1 MISLEEAPA
10 RVSARS
16 GVAGVRLAYGLA
28 VALLVLVR
36 IPTLVTPFTMDDYA
50 QIAMMDGDYPS
61 AHTGPFDQYDFVDDA
76 DRTAL
81 MERGILPW
89 WIHPKLV
96 VRFFRPLSSLLLYID
111 HHLFGRNALACHVHS
126 LAWWALACVALYALI
141 KQTLSERV
149 ARIAVLVFALSPC
162 HVTPL
167 AWVANREAL
176 VSTALGIA
184 ALGFYARWRESGREK
199 NGARDAAAAFAL
211 FALAM
216 TAGEY
221 SVCFGGYVLA
231 IEAVYLL
238 RRPEPLWRRI
248 LGVSV
253 FLVPTIAYV
262 VARSSLGY
270 GARYCGLYHDP
281 SWNFARFSEGA
292 PRRFGVLLSIGW
304 LGFDLFRAL
313 LMPGPML
320 VAVLVVAA
328 VVAAVPLRG
337 AFVALDPRR
346 RLNATWL
353 LVGSYPAMI
362 PMIAV
367 EANPRLLGIA
377 MIGISAAVAL
387 AIDRVWF
394 PLAPEPR
401 RGTPELAA
409 VIALVLAFIHIVRA
423 PIDDWL
429 AGRVTTAVAQ
439 GIDRDMAWT
448 HDRLAGKSLA
458 VVIRGESPMS
468 AIFSPCMLGD
478 EKNVPWRILSYEA
491 GRVLVLRTGDRTLEL
506 VASPKPIFPMVPR
519 LVFRDYDGTLRPG
532 ESVEV
537 GAMKAT
543 VLQLDK
549 DGMPRRIRYE
559 FDRSLDDKSILWLR
573 ESEGK
578 FFEQPLPKAGFG
590 EPIDP

>member
-1 MISLEEAPA
+1 MTSLEEAPA
-10 RVSARS
+10 RLSARS
-16 GVAGVRLAYGLA
+16 GLAGIRLAYGLA
-28 VALLVLVR
+28 VAFLVLVR

-76 DRTAL
+76 DRAAL

-96 VRFFRPLSSLLLYID
+96 VRFFRPLSSLLLYVD
-111 HHLFGRNALACHVHS
+111 HHVFASNALASHVHS
-126 LAWWALACVALYALI
+126 LAWWALACIALYALFTR
-141 KQTLSERV
+141 TLSERV

-184 ALGFYARWRESGREK
+184 ALSLYARWREKRS
-199 NGARDAAAAFAL
+199 ARDAVASFVL

-221 SVCFGGYVLA
+221 SLCFGGYVLA
-231 IEAVYLL
+231 IEGVYLL
-238 RRPEPLWRRI
+238 RRPEPVGRRL
-248 LGVSV
+248 LGMAV

-262 VARSSLGY
+262 VARSSLHY
-270 GARYCGLYHDP
+270 GARFCGLYHDP
-281 SWNFARFSEGA
+281 SWNFSRFSEGA
-292 PRRFGVLLSIGW
+292 PRRFGVLLSVGWIG
-304 LGFDLFRAL
+304 LDLFHAL
-313 LMPGPML
+313 FMPGPML
-320 VAVLVVAA
+320 VAVLALAA
-328 VVAAVPLRG
+328 VLIALPFRRAFAALE
-337 AFVALDPRR
+337 PRT
-346 RLNATWL
+346 RLNATWI
-353 LVGSYPAMI
+353 LVGSFPAMI

-377 MIGISAAVAL
+377 MIGISATVAL
-387 AIDRVWF
+387 AIDRAWF
-394 PLAPEPR
+394 PPAPEPR
-401 RGTPELAA
+401 RGMPELAGA
-409 VIALVLAFIHIVRA
+409 LALVLAFIHIVRA

-429 AGRVTTAVAQ
+429 AGRVTTAIAK
-439 GIDRDMAWT
+439 GIDGDMAWA

-478 EKNVPWRILSYEA
+478 EKHVPWRVLSYEA

-519 LVFRDYDGTLRPG
+519 LVFRDYDGTLRAG
-532 ESVEV
+532 DSVEV

-559 FDRSLDDKSILWLR
+559 FDRSLDDRSILWLR

-578 FFEQPLPKAGFG
+578 FFEQPLPKTGFG
-590 EPIDP
+590 EPIDL